1 MAITRAQVADQ
12 VGRKMLDA
20 RPQFRL
26 DNIDPAIDQVL
37 LKLASI
43 GAISALDR
51 AKTDVTFATSTRSFD
66 IKTLLGLSE
75 YPYTVKS
82 VRVPAWCFPGG
93 ALERVSDTR
102 FEART
107 LLEGTT
113 LGQPTIWR
121 LFPNN
126 KTIEIHHR
134 TNASAAAD
142 PVTIRYVVGPTLA
155 DMGDALDELMD
166 QDMPA
171 VVAGTVLEVINTLD
185 DETPAREAML
195 ATAQTEWET
204 WSRVMSQ
211 RAQGR
216 MQA

>member
-20 RPQFRL
+20 SPQFRL

-51 AKTDVTFATSTRSFD
+51 VKTDVTITASTRSFD
-66 IKTLLGLSE
+66 LKTLLGLSD

-82 VRVPAWCFPGG
+82 VRTPAWGFPGG
-93 ALERVSDTR
+93 ALERVTDTR

-107 LLEGTT
+107 LLEGTAT
-113 LGQPTIWR
+113 GQPSIWR

-126 KTIEIHHR
+126 KTLEVHKR
-134 TNASAAAD
+134 ANASAAAD
-142 PVTIRYVVGPTLA
+142 PVSIRYIVGPTLG

-171 VVAGTVLEVINTLD
+171 VVAGTVLEVVNTLD
-185 DETPAREAML
+185 DEAPGRELIMQEARV
-195 ATAQTEWET
+195 EWQT
-204 WSRVMSQ
+204 WSQLMSQ

>member
-1 MAITRAQVADQ
+1 M
-12 VGRKMLDA
+12 
-20 RPQFRL
+20 
-26 DNIDPAIDQVL
+26 
-37 LKLASI
+37 
-43 GAISALDR
+43 
-51 AKTDVTFATSTRSFD
+51 
-66 IKTLLGLSE
+66 
-75 YPYTVKS
+75 
-82 VRVPAWCFPGG
+82 
-93 ALERVSDTR
+93 
-102 FEART
+102 
-107 LLEGTT
+107 
-113 LGQPTIWR
+113 
-121 LFPNN
+121 
-126 KTIEIHHR
+126 
-134 TNASAAAD
+134 
-142 PVTIRYVVGPTLA
+142 TIRYVVGPTLA